1 MNNLLKTIK
10 NFIVLIQKKNEHI
23 LAYILFG
30 SLIEASILFLNLYF
44 SSQIINLVIK
54 KEYGL
59 CKQYVLIF
67 LILIALF
74 ESLMNVCKQKIN
86 QVKEV
91 STRNINERVLR
102 KTYVYDFE
110 KLETNHAID
119 ILRRTKGT
127 LEGIGGVSAAIEGLY
142 RIFNTFFT
150 FIFSL
155 FFVIMLFTK
164 KGNQE
169 TFITSTFST
178 VLILILYICIFMIQI
193 FFMRKVQKV
202 FNTLILKNDHN
213 NAVGQYIIDTMMDQK
228 NGKDIRIYSLKDILN
243 RIYEKY
249 YEDSFREYFNTGKI
263 SGRYNAVIAFLGQ
276 ISAGICYI
284 VIGAKAISGVIEIG
298 DIFLYIGAINRLMS
312 SLQENIGSILGFIYK
327 WNYLKELQEFIL
339 MPEESDGQDDMEH
352 MEQEHIIEFH
362 DVSFKYPNSDDYVL
376 SHINLTIS
384 SGDKVAIVGYNGAGK
399 TTLVK
404 LLCRLYKPTEGMI
417 KIDGIDIQTLKF
429 KEYIKLFSVIF
440 QDFQLFSF
448 PLEENLTA
456 GETPE
461 YEKLWRYVEQV
472 NLKKRVKMMKDG
484 LKTQLYNDNGNGVEI
499 SGGEAQRFSI
509 VRALYKDA
517 GFVIMDEPTAAL
529 DPIAEAEIYEQLNNM
544 VKKRTTIFISHRMSS
559 CRFCKR
565 IIVMNQGSI
574 VEEGNHEELMKK
586 NGIYAELFMVQA
598 KYYV

>member
-59 CKQYVLIF
+59 CKQYVLMF